1 MSSRKEQ
8 KRLLR
13 KERLANEAA
22 ASKDAARKGRIRVV
36 GLTVLALVLVTV
48 VAVAVI
54 NGGKTNGAGESSN
67 ESAPAVPIPKQQTAD
82 LAAAAAAAGCKLR
95 KFPNYGQEH
104 TTDSVVYKTN
114 PATSGPHSSVP
125 AEDGAYPAA
134 TPPAIGNTIHALE
147 HGRIAIQWKP
157 GLSSQSI
164 GQLQTLF
171 AEGDGYHTL
180 LFANQTNMPYA
191 VAASAWERYL
201 GCPTFTPKVFDA
213 IRSFRTT
220 YVDKAP
226 EQVP

>member
-1 MSSRKEQ
+1 MSSRREQ

-13 KERLANEAA
+13 NERLANEAA
-22 ASKDAARKGRIRVV
+22 AAKAAARKGRIRVV
-36 GLTVLALVLVTV
+36 GLTVLAIVLVA

-54 NGGKTNGAGESSN
+54 SGGQTNGAGDSSN
-67 ESAPAVPIPKQQTAD
+67 KSAPAVPIPKQQTAD
-82 LAAAAAAAGCKLR
+82 LAAAAAAAGCKLHN
-95 KFPNYGQEH
+95 FPDYGQEH
-104 TTDSVVYKTN
+104 TTDPVVYKTN
-114 PATSGPHSSVP
+114 PATSGPHSAVP

-147 HGRIAIQWKP
+147 HGRIAIQWRP
-157 GLSSQSI
+157 GLPSQSI

-191 VAASAWERYL
+191 VAASAWQRYL